1 MTSFGRRVTRTD
13 ETLFP
18 GALFDHERAN
28 LSGVSELG
36 AQLEIA
42 TTSTGWK
49 LAGEIDA
56 HTAPDLATAL
66 VQLPDGDVVVD
77 VADVSFMDSSGLRVL
92 IDVAARAR
100 EAGGELI
107 IAHPT
112 PGITRLVEISGL
124 SGQLRL
130 DE

>member
-1 MTSFGRRVTRTD
+1 VFCDERT
-13 ETLFP
+13 TV
-18 GALFDHERAN
+18 
-28 LSGVSELG
+28 SGVSELG
-36 AQLEIA
+36 AQLEIS
-42 TTSTGWK
+42 TTATGWK

-56 HTAPDLATAL
+56 HTAPDLATAMA
-66 VQLPDGDVVVD
+66 QLPVGDVVVD
-77 VADVSFMDSSGLRVL
+77 VAEVSFMDSSGLRVL

-124 SGQLRL
+124 NGQLRL
-130 DE
+130 DG

>member
-1 MTSFGRRVTRTD
+1 LV
-13 ETLFP
+13 
-18 GALFDHERAN
+18 A
-28 LSGVSELG
+28 VSELG
-36 AQLEIA
+36 AQLEIS

-56 HTAPDLATAL
+56 HTAPDLATAMA
-66 VQLPDGDVVVD
+66 QLPAGDVVVD
-77 VADVSFMDSSGLRVL
+77 VGDVSFMDSSGLRVL

-100 EAGGELI
+100 ETGGELI

-130 DE
+130 VD